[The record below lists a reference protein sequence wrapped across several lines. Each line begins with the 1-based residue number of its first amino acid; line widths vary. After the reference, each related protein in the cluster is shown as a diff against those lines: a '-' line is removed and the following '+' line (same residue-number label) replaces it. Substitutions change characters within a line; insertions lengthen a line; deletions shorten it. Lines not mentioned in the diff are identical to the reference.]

1 MVVVIVASRPARAVD
16 VGVDRAA
23 LLVICGPTG
32 AGKTTLIQSLA
43 GETDLVVVNAD
54 SRQIYRGFDIGTA
67 KPTPAELARVPHE
80 CLDLAD
86 PTERFTAYR
95 WAAAGEEAI
104 AAARRSG
111 HTPIVAGG
119 AGFYIRALV
128 HPATEATPAGED
140 QHAAHYLIVDPGAAL
155 RDRIAHRAESMLRGG
170 WVEEVEQ
177 LARSVPV
184 SAPAWQA
191 SGYESVRSYVAGT
204 VSRRDA
210 LDQVVIATRQYAKRQ
225 RTWFRHQLPPDRVT
239 WLDPDRAGAI
249 GDAVAW
255 LRRGAAVADRSAG

>member
-1 MVVVIVASRPARAVD
+1 MVAVTVASRPARAAD
-16 VGVDRAA
+16 VGVDRSA

-32 AGKTTLIQSLA
+32 AGKTALIQSLA
-43 GETDLVVVNAD
+43 GATDLVVVNAD

-67 KPTPAELARVPHE
+67 KPTPDERARVAHA

-95 WAAAGEEAI
+95 WAAAAEAAI

-111 HTPIVAGG
+111 HTPIVVGG

-128 HPATEATPAGED
+128 HPATEATPTGED
-140 QHAAHYLIVDPGAAL
+140 RHAARYLIVDPGAAL
-155 RDRIAHRAESMLRGG
+155 RDRIAHRAESMLGGG

-177 LARSVPV
+177 LARSVPLT
-184 SAPAWQA
+184 APAWQA
-191 SGYESVRSYVAGT
+191 SGYQTVRHFVDGT
-204 VSRRDA
+204 VSRRDT
-210 LDQVVIATRQYAKRQ
+210 LHQVVTATRQYAKRQ

-239 WLDPDRAGAI
+239 WLDPDRAEAI
-249 GDAVAW
+249 GDAVTW
-255 LRRGAAVADRSAG
+255 LRRGAAVAHGSAR